1 MMRFKIAD
9 QDWEFNE
16 VHKLNY
22 ETFVEEIPQH
32 STNHEKTLVDKFH
45 EENNYIICLKRDLV
59 AGMIAVRD
67 KRPFSLDL
75 KLDNIKEYIP
85 GHSSICE
92 LRLLSIRKGERN
104 RKVIQGLFQYL
115 ADYCEQ
121 MKYDLAIISAT
132 TTQERLY
139 KNLGFKPFGPLV
151 GTNGACYQPMFLTPG
166 SYFKFKNRTRVLK
179 STGESIDSNNKI
191 LLQPGPVKVNI
202 EVGKAFNS
210 EPISHRSTK
219 FIKLLKDTEKSLC
232 ELTNSQ
238 FAQIIMG
245 SGTLA
250 NDHIAAQLSTIT
262 GKGLILQNGEF
273 GERLVDHARRFNLDF
288 DTLDENWGDIF
299 NYIDIEKK
307 IKKSSYNWMW
317 FVHCETSSG
326 ILNDLESLEKI
337 CSANNILLCVDCIS
351 SLGIIDTDLSNI
363 YLASGASGKTVAAY
377 PGLSFV
383 IYNKDILPN
392 TSIPRYLDL
401 GNFIQSEGVPFTL
414 SSNLLSA
421 LNKSLQMLDVNKN
434 RDFASGVGEIVRDG
448 LENMGVEILN
458 DRSSS
463 SPAVITF
470 KISENLSSIDVGEA
484 LEKQNVFLSYRS
496 NYLTKRNL
504 MQFALMGEYDYQDIE
519 QALYKINQ
527 IISLNYTKG

>member
-1 MMRFKIAD
+1 MIRFKIAD

-22 ETFVEEIPQH
+22 ETFAEEIPQH
-32 STNHEKTLVDKFH
+32 STNREKTLVDKFH
-45 EENNYIICLKRDLV
+45 EENNYIICLKKNLV

-75 KLDNIKEYIP
+75 KLDNLKEYIP

-115 ADYCEQ
+115 AQYCEQ

-139 KNLGFKPFGPLV
+139 KTLGFKPFGPLV
-151 GTNGACYQPMFLTPG
+151 GTNGARYQPMFLTPG

-179 STGESIDSNNKI
+179 STGESTNNNDKI
-191 LLQPGPVKVNI
+191 LLQPGPVKVKS
-202 EVGKAFNS
+202 EVEKAFNA
-210 EPISHRSTK
+210 EPISHRSAK
-219 FIKLLKDTEKSLC
+219 FNKLLKDTEKSLC
-232 ELTNSQ
+232 KLTNSS
-238 FAQIIMG
+238 FAQIFMG

-250 NDHIAAQLSTIT
+250 NDHIAAQLSIIK
-262 GKGLILQNGEF
+262 GKGLILHNGEF
-273 GERLVDHARRFNLDF
+273 GERLIDHAKRFNLEF
-288 DTLDENWGDIF
+288 DTLYENWGDPF
-299 NYIDIEKK
+299 NYKNIARK
-307 IKKSSYNWMW
+307 IKESSYSWLW
-317 FVHCETSSG
+317 FVQCETSTG
-326 ILNDLESLEKI
+326 ILNDVESLEKI
-337 CSANNILLCVDCIS
+337 CSSNDVLLCVDCIS
-351 SLGIIDTDLSNI
+351 SLGIIDTDLSGV
-363 YLASGASGKTVAAY
+363 YLASGASGKALAAY

-383 IYNKDILPN
+383 IYNKNILPN

-401 GNFIQSEGVPFTL
+401 GYFIQSEGVPFTL

-421 LNKSLQMLDVNKN
+421 FNKSLQLLDVNKN
-434 RDFASGVGEIVRDG
+434 RDFASGVGEIIRDR
-448 LENMGVEILN
+448 LEQMGIEILN
-458 DRSSS
+458 DKPNS

-470 KISENLSSIDVGEA
+470 KICNNLNSIAVGEE

-496 NYLTKRNL
+496 NYLSEKNL

-527 IISLNYTKG
+527 IIPLNFL